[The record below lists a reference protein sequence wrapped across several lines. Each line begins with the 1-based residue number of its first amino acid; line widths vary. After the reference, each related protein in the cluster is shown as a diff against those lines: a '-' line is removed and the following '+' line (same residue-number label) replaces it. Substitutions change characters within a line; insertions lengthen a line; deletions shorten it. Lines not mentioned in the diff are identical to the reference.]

1 MSMLSILSV
10 GPAVSV
16 QDLGRPGWLASGLA
30 RGGAADRRAILET
43 AALLDLAA
51 PVAALEMAGT
61 GGRFRLD
68 QPHRIA
74 LTGAP
79 MRARLDG
86 APLAWN
92 ASHLIPAGAVLEI
105 GPSEAGVYGYLSFA
119 GGIATPVRLGA
130 RATQVPAGIGRP
142 LRAGDGLPLA
152 PDPAPDA
159 PTRSLPAPDRF
170 TGGTLRVIPGPQTA
184 LFAPETRARFYATA
198 FRAAQGN
205 RQGLTLTGGL
215 FTLAEAR
222 SILSE
227 PVTEGDI
234 QMTGAGVPAILLA
247 ECQTIGGY
255 PRIGTVIPADLP
267 RAAQSAPG
275 TVLRFK
281 EITLAEAEAACPT
294 EPAELAALRTEARP
308 VAALPGDSAALLGYQ
323 LIGGAIRGDEEEE
336 WRAGSI

>member
-1 MSMLSILSV
+1 M
-10 GPAVSV
+10 
-16 QDLGRPGWLASGLA
+16 AS
-30 RGGAADRRAILET
+30 
-43 AALLDLAA
+43 
-51 PVAALEMAGT
+51 T

-68 QPHRIA
+68 QPA
-74 LTGAP
+74 LDR
-79 MRARLDG
+79 RADARRLE
-86 APLAWN
+86 
-92 ASHLIPAGAVLEI
+92 HPARTECKPPDPRRRAVLEI
-105 GPSEAGVYGYLSFA
+105 GPAEAGVA
-119 GGIATPVRLGA
+119 GWALLVGSQRNAA
-130 RATQVPAGIGRP
+130 WRAQPKPAGIGRP